1 MTLQNDAKFEEKPIC
16 CFKNDKN
23 LVNFDLSTQNFHFDW
38 SFLTSKSTE
47 ELSFMTLKS
56 HVKFEEKPRLVVWKM
71 TGIWQIFTF
80 TFKIGSFMG
89 SLRQKMHELKIYGGV
104 V

>member
-1 MTLQNDAKFEEKPIC
+1 
-16 CFKNDKN
+16 
-23 LVNFDLSTQNFHFDW
+23 
-38 SFLTSKSTE
+38 
-47 ELSFMTLKS
+47 MTLKS
-56 HVKFEEKPRLVVWKM
+56 HVKFEEKLRLVVWKM